1 MIIWILILVFFIG
14 YIIAY
19 KVQTKRKHTKELESL
34 RNEFKD
40 IIDKNPKNTIEYACE
55 FLRIYGEEPN
65 NYTNKFKLFL
75 QLQLN
80 EKGNVI
86 DFELRN
92 AYKIIKAEKE
102 LLILNNEFKAVL
114 AKNPKDIDDY
124 INIFFEIYGLDYT
137 HTIDEF
143 KKLMWLKF
151 NLDKEEIES
160 KINEGM
166 LRNSNEYELIQSFV
180 KKYES
185 DCIKYDYLNNLYLL
199 LKQKKVNLEKSSLKN
214 VVESEFLKQDYDRF
228 KERILRTEPSTREE
242 FIKVF
247 LELYPDNN
255 STYLDYFNELM
266 LKLGFEKLSTY
277 QIPHYKKEM
286 ELKNFEKQLN
296 NDCMRRYSIRHID
309 IMNGFEFEDFLAELY
324 QNMGYS
330 IERTPYSKD
339 QGADLIVSKYGE
351 KSVIQAKNYSDK
363 APNKAI
369 QEVVAAKGF
378 YKCEKAIVVTN
389 NYFTNSAVDL
399 ANANDVEL
407 IDRNKL
413 ELLITKYF

>member
-1 MIIWILILVFFIG
+1 VIIWFLVLVFFTG

-19 KVQTKRKHTKELESL
+19 KVQTKRKHTKKLESL

-40 IIDKNPKNTIEYACE
+40 IIDKNPKKTVDYACE

-65 NYTNKFKLFL
+65 NYTKKFKLFL
-75 QLQLN
+75 QLHLK

-92 AYKIIKAEKE
+92 AHKIIKAEKE

-114 AKNPKDIDDY
+114 DKNPKEIDDY
-124 INIFFEIYGLDYT
+124 INIFFEIYGIDYT

-143 KKLMWLKF
+143 KKLMCLKF
-151 NLDKEEIES
+151 SLDKEAIES

-185 DCIKYDYLNNLYLL
+185 DCTKYDYLNNLYLL
-199 LKQKKVNLEKSSLKN
+199 LKQKKVNLEISSLKN
-214 VVESEFLKQDYDRF
+214 VVESEFLKQDYDLF
-228 KERILRTEPSTREE
+228 KKRIIRTEPSTREE

-247 LELYPDNN
+247 LELYPDSN

-266 LKLGFEKLSTY
+266 LRLGFEKLSIY
-277 QIPHYKKEM
+277 NIPHYKKEI
-286 ELKNFEKQLN
+286 ELKSFEKRLN
-296 NDCMRRYSIRHID
+296 NDCMRRYSIWHID
-309 IMNGFEFEDFLAELY
+309 IMNGFEFEDFLAKLY

-363 APNKAI
+363 VSNKAV

-378 YKCEKAIVVTN
+378 YKCERATVVTN

-399 ANANDVEL
+399 AKANDVEL

-413 ELLITKYF
+413 ELLIARYL